1 MKKNLKLLLAA
12 LISFGL
18 MGVASACDFIIPD
31 TSSDSGLQS
40 ESPAAEYTVTF
51 VADGVTVDTVTY
63 TEGTESITEP
73 AVPAKEHYTGAWE
86 AYTLDGN
93 VTVNAVY
100 TLMEYTVTFVA
111 DGKTVA
117 VENYTIEDTEIT
129 EPTAPAKDHYT
140 VAWEAYELTGGNVT
154 VNAVYTAIEYTLSFT
169 HPRTGMPVAAP
180 MTYTI
185 ENMSE
190 IVFPEVPADLAM
202 EGYTVAWNKQAADV
216 TIGGFDVNP
225 VWTAIEYQVRFVHP
239 KTGMDILEPITYTV
253 ETMGEVQFPEVPEG
267 YQMEGYTVGWDKTV
281 DDVALGGLVVSLTAP
296 VANTYTITYNANG
309 GTFADDSGT
318 ATQDVVFGDGYELAA
333 APKAAKIYQ
342 SFLGWEDADGKLF
355 VAGETWDIAN
365 DVILT
370 AKYVNAITFDS
381 MTEVPSYFQNGGRAT
396 LSIVDGNGGKVLQ
409 ATSENNDQ
417 GNVRIMMTVADLA
430 QFFEDPAV
438 QYMAFDLKLPE
449 GATTPVSSIMYHN
462 LDQTNYTSYETGDPS
477 KSGSQ
482 FDTTPTDAFKSYY
495 LPRSVYEAWVANG
508 KTEGR
513 FLNVQAGITQG
524 ASYWVDNFRPVT
536 EVDYTADL
544 FSFET
549 GSLRTNMGHEPGF
562 CAPNYNQFQL
572 KFSNVDETTAKFTN
586 EIVSDGMRAITF
598 TKYSGDT
605 AIVFNHNTD
614 TPMELAMRQAGYI
627 SFDLYVPEGSD
638 AKIVRVGQ
646 TWYGELKQGWNTV
659 YEQVSATDNELI
671 RFTDTTAS
679 TYVIDNF
686 RLLTEAEYNAAK
698 FGFETGGVIRH
709 NNSNDDTASGGWA
722 YYYAGWDKANNKA
735 TIQVNEG
742 TGAND
747 VATLSNVRFAT
758 EQVHG
763 GEYSFAFDKKAGYMS
778 LHMSA
783 ESAMYAS
790 MKNGFTFWIYSTV
803 AMDGESD
810 NQFINGKNGK
820 LNGGN
825 GVSIPANTW
834 TQVTVSAEDMHA
846 TGRFLILQGNTEGT
860 IYLDDFQPLSET
872 DAE

>member
-12 LISFGL
+12 LMSLGL
-18 MGVASACDFIIPD
+18 IGVASACGSVAPD
-31 TSSDSGLQS
+31 ISSDDGSQS

-63 TEGTESITEP
+63 TEGAESITEP
-73 AVPAKEHYTGAWE
+73 EVPAKEHYTGAWE

-100 TLMEYTVTFVA
+100 TLTEYTVSFVA
-111 DGKTVA
+111 DGETVA

-140 VAWEAYELTGGNVT
+140 VGWETYELTGGNVT

-202 EGYTVAWNKQAADV
+202 DGYTVAWNKQAADV

-365 DVILT
+365 DVVLT

-381 MTEVPSYFQNGGRAT
+381 MTEVPSCFQNGGRAT
-396 LSIVDGNGGKVLQ
+396 LSVVDGNGGKVLQ

-417 GNVRIMMTVADLA
+417 GNVRIMMTIADLA
-430 QFFEDPAV
+430 QFFEDESV

-449 GATTPVSSIMYHN
+449 GATTPVSSIMYQSA
-462 LDQTNYTSYETGDPS
+462 DQTSWTSYESGDPA

-482 FDTTPTDAFKSYY
+482 FDTTPTDAYKSYY

-513 FLNVQAGITQG
+513 ILNVQAGITQG

-536 EVDYTADL
+536 EAEYTADL

-549 GSLRTNMGHEPGF
+549 GSLRTNMDDGPGF
-562 CAPNYNQFQL
+562 CTPNYNQFHF
-572 KFSNVDETTAKFTN
+572 KITGTDASTAKFTN
-586 EIVSDGMRAITF
+586 EIVSDGMRAIQF
-598 TKYSGDT
+598 TKKAGESV
-605 AIVFNHNTD
+605 IMFNGNSD
-614 TPMELAMRQAGYI
+614 PSMEVGMREAGYV

-638 AKIVRVGQ
+638 AKIKHHNQ
-646 TWYGELKQGWNTV
+646 AWYGALKQGWNTI
-659 YEQVSATDNELI
+659 YEKVDATNNELI
-671 RFTDTTAS
+671 RFVDTTAS

-686 RLLTEAEYNAAK
+686 RLLTEAEYNAAR
-698 FGFETGGVIRH
+698 FGFEAGGVLRD
-709 NNSNDDTASGGWA
+709 NNANDDTVSGWT

-735 TIQVNEG
+735 SIQVTEG
-742 TGAND
+742 SSLA
-747 VATLSNVRFAT
+747 VLSNVRFAT
-758 EQVHG
+758 EQVHSG
-763 GEYSFAFDKKAGYMS
+763 DYSLAFDKKAGWMDLKMAS
-778 LHMSA
+778 DS
-783 ESAMYAS
+783 EMYTLL
-790 MKNGFTFWIYSTV
+790 KGGFTFWIYSTT
-803 AMDGESD
+803 AL
-810 NQFINGKNGK
+810 NGTSSTQIVNGYEGK
-820 LNGGN
+820 LHGGE
-825 GVSIPANTW
+825 GIDIEANTW
-834 TQVTVSAEDMHA
+834 TQITITADDIKGES
-846 TGRFLILQGNTEGT
+846 RFLTLTGSTEGT

>member
-12 LISFGL
+12 LMSLGL
-18 MGVASACDFIIPD
+18 IGVASACGSVAPD
-31 TSSDSGLQS
+31 ISSDDGSQL

-63 TEGTESITEP
+63 TEGAESITEP
-73 AVPAKEHYTGAWE
+73 EVPAKEHYTGAWE

-100 TLMEYTVTFVA
+100 TLTEYTVTFVA
-111 DGKTVA
+111 DGETVA

-140 VAWEAYELTGGNVT
+140 VGWETYELTGGNVT

-190 IVFPEVPADLAM
+190 IVFPEVPVDLAM
-202 EGYTVAWNKQAADV
+202 DGYTVAWNKQAADV

-225 VWTAIEYQVRFVHP
+225 IWTAIEYQVRFVHP

-318 ATQDVVFGDGYELAA
+318 ATQDVVFGGGYELAA

-342 SFLGWEDADGKLF
+342 SFLGWEDEDGKLF

-396 LSIVDGNGGKVLQ
+396 LSVVDGNGGKVLQ

-417 GNVRIMMTVADLA
+417 GNVRIMMTIADLA
-430 QFFEDPAV
+430 KFFEDESV

-449 GATTPVSSIMYHN
+449 GAATPVSSIMYQSA
-462 LDQTNYTSYETGDPS
+462 DQTSWTSYESGDPA

-482 FDTTPTDAFKSYY
+482 FDTTPTDAYKSYY
-495 LPRSVYEAWVANG
+495 LPRSIYEAWVANE
-508 KTEGR
+508 KTEAR
-513 FLNVQAGITQG
+513 ILNVQAGITQG

-536 EVDYTADL
+536 ETEYTADL

-549 GSLRTNMGHEPGF
+549 GSLRKNMDDGPGF
-562 CAPNYNQFQL
+562 CTPNYNQFHF
-572 KFSNVDETTAKFTN
+572 KITGADASTAKFTN
-586 EIVSDGMRAITF
+586 EIVSDGMRAIQF
-598 TKYSGDT
+598 TKKAGESV
-605 AIVFNHNTD
+605 IMFNGNSD
-614 TPMELAMRQAGYI
+614 PSMEVGMREAGYV

-638 AKIVRVGQ
+638 AKIKHHNQ
-646 TWYGELKQGWNTV
+646 AWYGALKQGWNTI
-659 YEQVSATDNELI
+659 YEKVDATNNELI
-671 RFTDTTAS
+671 RFVDTTAS

-686 RLLTEAEYNAAK
+686 RLLTEDEYNAAR
-698 FGFETGGVIRH
+698 FGFEAGGVLRD
-709 NNSNDDTASGGWA
+709 NNANDDTVSGWT

-735 TIQVNEG
+735 SIQVTEG
-742 TGAND
+742 SSLA
-747 VATLSNVRFAT
+747 VLSNVRFAT
-758 EQVHG
+758 EQVHSG
-763 GEYSFAFDKKAGYMS
+763 DYSLAFDKKAGWMDLKMAS
-778 LHMSA
+778 DS
-783 ESAMYAS
+783 EMYALL
-790 MKNGFTFWIYSTV
+790 KDGFTFWIYSTT
-803 AMDGESD
+803 AL
-810 NQFINGKNGK
+810 NGTSSTQIVNGYEGK
-820 LNGGN
+820 LHGGE
-825 GVSIPANTW
+825 GIDIEANTW
-834 TQVTVSAEDMHA
+834 TQITITADDIKGES
-846 TGRFLILQGNTEGT
+846 RFLTLTGSTEGT

>member
-12 LISFGL
+12 LISLGL

-63 TEGTESITEP
+63 TEGAESITEP

-129 EPTAPAKDHYT
+129 QPTAPAKDHYT

-154 VNAVYTAIEYTLSFT
+154 VNAVYTAIEYTVTF
-169 HPRTGMPVAAP
+169 V
-180 MTYTI
+180 
-185 ENMSE
+185 
-190 IVFPEVPADLAM
+190 V
-202 EGYTVAWNKQAADV
+202 EGTTVGTQ
-216 TIGGFDVNP
+216 
-225 VWTAIEYQVRFVHP
+225 
-239 KTGMDILEPITYTV
+239 TYTV
-253 ETMGEVQFPEVPEG
+253 EDETITEPAVSAKDHYTGAWETYALDGGNKTVNAVYTPIEYKITFVADGTTVKEVSYTVETESIETPAVPEKMG
-267 YQMEGYTVGWDKTV
+267 YKGTWAAYELDGGDKTV
-281 DDVALGGLVVSLTAP
+281 NASYE
-296 VANTYTITYNANG
+296 ANTYQITYDAKG
-309 GTFADDSGT
+309 GSVEIENQEVIYGEAYTLAT
-318 ATQDVVFGDGYELAA
+318 ATASKF
-333 APKAAKIYQ
+333 YQ
-342 SFLGWEDADGKLF
+342 EFLGWVDENGNY
-355 VAGETWDIAN
+355 VVSGEAWTITS
-365 DVILT
+365 DVTLT
-370 AKYVNAITFDS
+370 AKYSNVITFDS

-430 QFFEDPAV
+430 QFFEDPSV

-462 LDQTNYTSYETGDPS
+462 LEQTNYTSYETGDPS

-508 KTEGR
+508 KTEAR
-513 FLNVQAGITQG
+513 ILNVQAGITQG

-549 GSLRTNMGHEPGF
+549 GSLRKNMDDGLGF
-562 CAPNYNQFQL
+562 CTPNYNQFHF
-572 KFSNVDETTAKFTN
+572 KITGADASTAKFTN
-586 EIVSDGMRAITF
+586 EIVSDGMRAIQF
-598 TKYSGDT
+598 TKKSGES
-605 AIVFNHNTD
+605 VMMFNPNSD
-614 TPMELAMRQAGYI
+614 PSMEVGMREAGYV

-638 AKIVRVGQ
+638 AKIKHHNQ
-646 TWYGELKQGWNTV
+646 AWYGELKQGWNTI
-659 YEQVSATDNELI
+659 YEKVDATNNELI
-671 RFTDTTAS
+671 RFVDTTAS

-686 RLLTEAEYNAAK
+686 RLLTEDEYNAAK
-698 FGFETGGVIRH
+698 FGFEAGGVLRD
-709 NNSNDDTASGGWA
+709 NNANDDTASGWT

-735 TIQVNEG
+735 SIQVTEG
-742 TGAND
+742 DSLA
-747 VATLSNVRFAT
+747 VLSNVRFAT

-763 GEYSFAFDKKAGYMS
+763 GDYSLAFDKKAGWMDLKMAS
-778 LHMSA
+778 
-783 ESAMYAS
+783 ESEMYELL
-790 MKNGFTFWIYSTV
+790 KGGFTFWIYSTT
-803 AMDGESD
+803 AL
-810 NQFINGKNGK
+810 NGTSSTQIVNGYEGK
-820 LNGGN
+820 LHGGE
-825 GVSIPANTW
+825 GIDIEANTW
-834 TQVTVSAEDMHA
+834 TKITIMPDDIKSAS
-846 TGRFLILQGNTEGT
+846 RFLTLTGSTEGT
-860 IYLDDFQPLSET
+860 IYIDDFQALSET

>member
-12 LISFGL
+12 LMSLGL
-18 MGVASACDFIIPD
+18 IGIASACGSVAPD
-31 TSSDSGLQS
+31 ISSDDGSQS

-63 TEGTESITEP
+63 TEGAESITEP
-73 AVPAKEHYTGAWE
+73 EVPAKEHYTGAWE

-100 TLMEYTVTFVA
+100 TLTEYTVTFVA
-111 DGKTVA
+111 DGETVA

-129 EPTAPAKDHYT
+129 QPTAPAKDHYT
-140 VAWEAYELTGGNVT
+140 VGWETYELTGGNVT

-169 HPRTGMPVAAP
+169 HPRTGMPVAEP
-180 MTYTI
+180 ITYTI
-185 ENMSE
+185 ENMDE
-190 IVFPEVPADLAM
+190 IAFPEVPADLAM
-202 EGYTVAWNKQAADV
+202 EGYTVAWNKQESDV

-225 VWTAIEYQVRFVHP
+225 IWTAIEYQVRFVHP
-239 KTGMDILEPITYTV
+239 KTGMDILDPITYTV

-267 YQMEGYTVGWDKTV
+267 YQMEGCTVGWDKTV

-296 VANTYTITYNANG
+296 VANTYTITYNTNG
-309 GTFADDSGT
+309 GTFADDSDT

-342 SFLGWEDADGKLF
+342 SFLGWEDEDGKLF

-370 AKYVNAITFDS
+370 AKYSNVITFDS
-381 MTEVPSYFQNGGRAT
+381 MTEVPSYFQSGGRAT

-449 GATTPVSSIMYHN
+449 GATTPVSSIMYQSA
-462 LDQTNYTSYETGDPS
+462 DQTSWVSYETGDPS

-482 FDTTPTDAFKSYY
+482 FDTTPTDAYKSYY
-495 LPRSVYEAWVANG
+495 LPRSIYEAWVANG
-508 KTEGR
+508 KTEAR
-513 FLNVQAGITQG
+513 ILNVQAGITQG

-572 KFSNVDETTAKFTN
+572 KFSNVDETTAKFTS

-627 SFDLYVPEGSD
+627 AFDLYVPEGSD
-638 AKIVRVGQ
+638 AKIVKYNQ
-646 TWYGELKQGWNTV
+646 PWYGTLKQGWNTV
-659 YEQVSATDNELI
+659 YEQVSATENEII

-698 FGFETGGVIRH
+698 FGFEVGGVIRH
-709 NNSNDDTASGGWA
+709 NNSSDDTASGGWA

-778 LHMSA
+778 LHMA
-783 ESAMYAS
+783 ADSAMYDS

-803 AMDGESD
+803 EMNGESE
-810 NQFINGKNGK
+810 NQIINGKNGK

-825 GVSIPANTW
+825 GVTIPANTW

-846 TGRFLILQGNTEGT
+846 TGRFLILQGATEGT
-860 IYLDDFQPLSET
+860 IYLDDFQALSET
-872 DAE
+872 DTE